1 MGDVREVW
9 GIGGGNGLI
18 TRRGLVFGTLGLVAA
33 AGLARPAAAAGLGD
47 DLFGG
52 VLGAP
57 PPIGFRL
64 VLKGGEVCRFRR
76 ADGLTLP
83 GFHEWEAI
91 NTLIGSALSPD
102 DAVLDKLLKHG
113 DPKADGSKTWITK
126 WKKASENE
134 QHKDVHALD
143 EDETSPLTITLGEG
157 TKADPALYSWYE
169 DGNPRLSSPTELT
182 PKLFQHHAGALGMP
196 SAPGPLSV
204 LGSAPVWSPLPPA
217 SAQTESPASSD
228 MDLEPTPAVRN
239 PIIFA
244 FRDGKAVARF
254 RLLGATIEE
263 LSPAPDLAGASE
275 RPVKQLTL
283 AYQKMLVTLRES

>member
-33 AGLARPAAAAGLGD
+33 AGLARPVAAAGLGD

-113 DPKADGSKTWITK
+113 DPKADGSKTWIAK

-134 QHKDVHALD
+134 QHKDVHAPD
-143 EDETSPLTITLGEG
+143 ENQGPPFIITLSEG
-157 TKADPALYSWYE
+157 TKADPALYAWYE
-169 DGNPRLSSPTELT
+169 DGDPRLNSPTELT

-204 LGSAPVWSPLPPA
+204 LGSAPVWSPLSPT
-217 SAQTESPASSD
+217 SVQTEDLPLVT
-228 MDLEPTPAVRN
+228 DLEPTPAVRN
-239 PIIFA
+239 PVLFA

-254 RLLGATIEE
+254 RLLGATIGE